1 MIFSLFKGEFMFIGG
16 GNSGYIP
23 RDSHGLI
30 RKSGFPNARYKI
42 SPLKFF

>member
-1 MIFSLFKGEFMFIGG
+1 MFIGG

-30 RKSGFPNARYKI
+30 RKSGFPNARYDKM
-42 SPLKFF
+42 SSLKLF